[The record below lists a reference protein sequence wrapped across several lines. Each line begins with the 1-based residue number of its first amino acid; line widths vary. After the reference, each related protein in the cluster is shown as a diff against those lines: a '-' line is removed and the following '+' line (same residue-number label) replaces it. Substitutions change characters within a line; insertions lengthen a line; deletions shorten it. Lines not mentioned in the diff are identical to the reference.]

1 MSEKH
6 RTILTLL
13 CRMTE
18 PVAAKCARGGAAGES
33 RAPASR
39 RSSEV
44 APPMLAQRA
53 KRLGSTMENKNA
65 QHLPRPCGG
74 ANDCC
79 GDTEDAEL
87 TVMSGRRE
95 RQHVSIRARPDR
107 QARTLMG
114 LFCLP
119 PRVEKA
125 TPQTQSNRTKRLY
138 SVLPCGVFPYS
149 VCITLAQTPNPRAPA
164 RQK

>member
-1 MSEKH
+1 MW
-6 RTILTLL
+6 
-13 CRMTE
+13 
-18 PVAAKCARGGAAGES
+18 RGK
-33 RAPASR
+33 
-39 RSSEV
+39 V
-44 APPMLAQRA
+44 
-53 KRLGSTMENKNA
+53 
-65 QHLPRPCGG
+65 
-74 ANDCC
+74 CC
-79 GDTEDAEL
+79 GDIEDAEL

-164 RQK
+164 RQRRRLRTSDSIKHDDTRAVRGWLCVSKRSRSVTVKHLKTNAIAPHTAMACQ